1 MRIRVGKNIFFKLTV
16 NRLND
21 EPEDFTDARNVRL
34 TINRKYSS
42 YQVSPP
48 LTIHDNI
55 IEFEFVG
62 GGNATSGQYEIHLYY
77 EKLNE
82 ASVTGIDKFYLDF
95 CNAFILVDL
104 TCKEDA
110 GFESE
115 SPSINLRGVIERN
128 RDGKDGVT
136 PRIDPETKHW
146 MIGIEDTGI
155 VAEGKDGLTPFIGEN
170 GNWWIGD
177 VDTGKPSRG
186 KAFEYSDFTEE
197 QIEELQ
203 EPARAMIEAL
213 DTLDKAVTA
222 NEKLRIENEVT
233 RVSSEND
240 REESENLRR
249 EAENTRASNEETRET
264 AETGR
269 ASAEDNRVKAEQSR
283 VEAEN
288 NRVKA
293 ENTRV
298 EKENERQT
306 AENTRD
312 TNEQSRKEAETNRVT
327 AEEGRVTEFN
337 RLKSESETA
346 TLNATT
352 QANYAKEQGDN
363 VAGTVN
369 EIRTAHSSLLTRV
382 NDYMYD
388 MSGLLGKLAYR
399 DGVGTDE
406 KNIQGDGYFNL
417 NGILVQASGSGFVYQ
432 KSEVDP
438 SKIYHIKQSN
448 GIYSSVSILVLFDEN
463 DEIIQI
469 IPYDYP
475 TVYFD
480 KYFIFKGVKSIGVS
494 FIKSQ
499 IDNPKFVRFESF
511 DIQDL
516 TTVLNT
522 QQGNRALYV
531 AAGAVYNQNT
541 GFYELNGLTD
551 ITEEQMKVIYV
562 QTHVM
567 DKLQSFRGVFA
578 GTKFRTNLGF
588 NRSTMQTNSRQFQ
601 FYDSFRE
608 NRSLE
613 VLRISYKDIDASRSV
628 IVEHLGYAFY
638 FCVKLR
644 KIIGI
649 IRLDKSSGVTSAFD
663 QCLELQDVKLYG
675 LLTNISFAYSPL
687 ISIESLQYLIT
698 NAANASPI
706 TVTVHADVYAKI
718 QDEGQVDWHALI
730 ETAAAKQITFATA

>member
-62 GGNATSGQYEIHLYY
+62 GGNATSGQYEVHLYY

-104 TCKEDA
+104 TCKEDT

-115 SPSINLRGVIERN
+115 SPSINLKGIIERN

-136 PRIDPETKHW
+136 PSIDPETKRW
-146 MIGIEDTGI
+146 MIGIEDTGV

-197 QIEELQ
+197 EIHELQ
-203 EPARAMIEAL
+203 EPARAMIDAL

-222 NEKLRIENEVT
+222 NEEQRINNENT
-233 RVSSEND
+233 RVSSENA
-240 REESENLRR
+240 RKESENLRR
-249 EAENTRASNEETRET
+249 EAENTRASNEEARET

-283 VEAEN
+283 VESES

-293 ENTRV
+293 ETLRV

-312 TNEQSRKEAETNRVT
+312 TNEQSRKEAETNRVR

-363 VAGTVN
+363 VAGTV
-369 EIRTAHSSLLTRV
+369 
-382 NDYMYD
+382 
-388 MSGLLGKLAYR
+388 
-399 DGVGTDE
+399 
-406 KNIQGDGYFNL
+406 
-417 NGILVQASGSGFVYQ
+417 
-432 KSEVDP
+432 
-438 SKIYHIKQSN
+438 
-448 GIYSSVSILVLFDEN
+448 
-463 DEIIQI
+463 DEIKTAQ
-469 IPYDYP
+469 DEL
-475 TVYFD
+475 TT
-480 KYFIFKGVKSIGVS
+480 SI
-494 FIKSQ
+494 
-499 IDNPKFVRFESF
+499 NN
-511 DIQDL
+511 L

-522 QQGNRALYV
+522 QQGNRALYI

-541 GFYELNGLTD
+541 DFYELNGLTD
-551 ITEEQMKVIYV
+551 ITEEEMRTIYL

-567 DKLQSFRGVFA
+567 DKLSSYYNIFA
-578 GTKFRTNLGF
+578 NSTFRTNLGF
-588 NRSTMQTNSRQFQ
+588 NIGITQTNGRNV
-601 FYDSFRE
+601 DFRE
-608 NRSLE
+608 SFFFNQKLE
-613 VLRISYKDIDASRSV
+613 VLRLSFGNNINETRMIRTSDMF
-628 IVEHLGYAFY
+628 YAFHG
-638 FCVKLR
+638 CKKLKR
-644 KIIGI
+644 IISPI
-649 IRLDKSSGVTSAFD
+649 YVYDIKN
-663 QCLELQDVKLYG
+663 KLYFDHTFSQCI
-675 LLTNISFAYSPL
+675 LLETALLYKLYASISFSDSPL
-687 ISIESLQYLIT
+687 LSLESLQYMIT
-698 NAANASPI
+698 NAANTSPI

-718 QDEGQVDWHALI
+718 QDESQADWHALI
-730 ETAAAKQITFATA
+730 EAATAKQITFATA

>member
-104 TCKEDA
+104 TCKEDT

-115 SPSINLRGVIERN
+115 SPSINLKGVIERN

-136 PRIDPETKHW
+136 PRIDPETKRW

-155 VAEGKDGLTPFIGEN
+155 VAEGKDGLTPSIGEN

-197 QIEELQ
+197 EIYELQ
-203 EPARAMIEAL
+203 EPARAMIEGL

-222 NEKLRIENEVT
+222 NEKLRIENET
-233 RVSSEND
+233 ARVSSENS
-240 REESENLRR
+240 RKESENLRR
-249 EAENTRASNEETRET
+249 EAENTRASNEEARET

-298 EKENERQT
+298 EKENNRQK
-306 AENTRD
+306 AESTRD
-312 TNEQSRKEAETNRVT
+312 TNEQSRKEAETNRVK

-346 TLNATT
+346 TQNATE

-369 EIRTAHSSLLTRV
+369 EIKTAQDELT
-382 NDYMYD
+382 
-388 MSGLLGKLAYR
+388 
-399 DGVGTDE
+399 T
-406 KNIQGDGYFNL
+406 
-417 NGILVQASGSGFVYQ
+417 
-432 KSEVDP
+432 
-438 SKIYHIKQSN
+438 
-448 GIYSSVSILVLFDEN
+448 SIN
-463 DEIIQI
+463 
-469 IPYDYP
+469 
-475 TVYFD
+475 
-480 KYFIFKGVKSIGVS
+480 
-494 FIKSQ
+494 
-499 IDNPKFVRFESF
+499 N
-511 DIQDL
+511 L

-531 AAGAVYNQNT
+531 AAGAVYNEKT

-562 QTHVM
+562 QTHHVTR
-567 DKLQSFRGVFA
+567 QTSFA
-578 GTKFRTNLGF
+578 ASLANTNSIRTNYPLKVVGGY
-588 NRSTMQTNSRQFQ
+588 RQINTHAMF
-601 FYDSFRE
+601 SGCV
-608 NRSLE
+608 SLE
-613 VLRISYKDIDASRSV
+613 VAALGIDV
-628 IVEHLGYAFY
+628 N
-638 FCVKLR
+638 
-644 KIIGI
+644 KIIYPSDTSYLFQNCKKLKKVIGI
-649 IRLDKSSGVTSAFD
+649 MRMDYASSSEKYNNMFYQCFALVSVSLRGVKYDISFSNSPNISINSLQFLITSA
-663 QCLELQDVKLYG
+663 
-675 LLTNISFAYSPL
+675 S
-687 ISIESLQYLIT
+687 
-698 NAANASPI
+698 NASPI
-706 TVTVHADVYAKI
+706 TVTVHSDVYAKI
-718 QDEGQVDWHALI
+718 QDESNADWHALI
-730 ETAAAKQITFATA
+730 EAATAKQITFATA

>member
-62 GGNATSGQYEIHLYY
+62 GGNATSGQYEVHLYY

-82 ASVTGIDKFYLDF
+82 ASVTGVDKFYLDF

-104 TCKEDA
+104 TCKEDT

-115 SPSINLRGVIERN
+115 SPSINLKGIIERN

-136 PRIDPETKHW
+136 PRIDTETKHW

-177 VDTGKPSRG
+177 VDTDKPSRG

-197 QIEELQ
+197 EIHELQ
-203 EPARAMIEAL
+203 EPARAMIDAL

-222 NEKLRIENEVT
+222 NEQQRINNENT
-233 RVSSEND
+233 RVSSENT
-240 REESENLRR
+240 RKESESLRR
-249 EAENTRASNEETRET
+249 EAENTRASNEEARKK

-283 VEAEN
+283 VESES

-293 ENTRV
+293 ETLRV

-312 TNEQSRKEAETNRVT
+312 TNEQSRKEAETNRVK

-346 TLNATT
+346 TLNATE

-369 EIRTAHSSLLTRV
+369 EIKTAQDELT
-382 NDYMYD
+382 
-388 MSGLLGKLAYR
+388 
-399 DGVGTDE
+399 T
-406 KNIQGDGYFNL
+406 
-417 NGILVQASGSGFVYQ
+417 
-432 KSEVDP
+432 
-438 SKIYHIKQSN
+438 
-448 GIYSSVSILVLFDEN
+448 SIN
-463 DEIIQI
+463 
-469 IPYDYP
+469 
-475 TVYFD
+475 
-480 KYFIFKGVKSIGVS
+480 
-494 FIKSQ
+494 
-499 IDNPKFVRFESF
+499 N
-511 DIQDL
+511 L

-531 AAGAVYNQNT
+531 AAGAVYNEKT

-551 ITEEQMKVIYV
+551 ITEAQMRTIYS
-562 QTHVM
+562 QTHGAQRM
-567 DKLQSFRGVFA
+567 YNRNNVFEGA
-578 GTKFRTNLGF
+578 NTIRTNLQFLNNFSIGLDGKFRCAFF
-588 NRSTMQTNSRQFQ
+588 NCSV
-601 FYDSFRE
+601 
-608 NRSLE
+608 LE
-613 VLRISYKDIDASRSV
+613 VAHVTSSTI
-628 IVEHLGYAFY
+628 YADNVAYMFEG
-638 FCVKLR
+638 CPKLK
-644 KIIGI
+644 KIIGFLD
-649 IRLDKSSGVTSAFD
+649 IRNVTSSFNITRMFYK
-663 QCLELQDVKLYG
+663 CG
-675 LLTNISFAYSPL
+675 LLENVRISNLKVNISFAYSPL
-687 ISIESLQYLIT
+687 ISLKSLQYLIT
-698 NAANASPI
+698 NASNTSPI

-718 QDEGQVDWHALI
+718 QDESQVDWHALI
-730 ETAAAKQITFATA
+730 ETATAKQITFATA

>member
-62 GGNATSGQYEIHLYY
+62 GGNATSGQYEVHLYY

-104 TCKEDA
+104 TCKEDT

-115 SPSINLRGVIERN
+115 SPSINLKGIIERN

-155 VAEGKDGLTPFIGEN
+155 VAEGKDGLTPSIGEN

-197 QIEELQ
+197 EIHELQ
-203 EPARAMIEAL
+203 EPARAMIDAL

-222 NEKLRIENEVT
+222 NEQQRINNENT
-233 RVSSEND
+233 RVSSENA
-240 REESENLRR
+240 RKESEILRKS
-249 EAENTRASNEETRET
+249 AEDTRASNEEARET

-283 VEAEN
+283 VESES

-293 ENTRV
+293 ETLRV

-369 EIRTAHSSLLTRV
+369 EIKTAQSSLLTRV

-388 MSGLLGKLAYR
+388 MSGLLGKLAYKGMFHSLL
-399 DGVGTDE
+399 DQFT
-406 KNIQGDGYFNL
+406 L
-417 NGILVQASGSGFVYQ
+417 NGYYNENGEFIAVIGGNTISTPKMNIISDV
-432 KSEVDP
+432 
-438 SKIYHIKQSN
+438 IYHLISLATAN
-448 GIYSSVSILVLFDEN
+448 NVYVLNLYDEN
-463 DEIIQI
+463 DKLIYNSINDRRQVEKDYIFVDASKISLSIRTSEAQI
-469 IPYDYP
+469 SPVGYYDLQDP
-475 TVYFD
+475 
-480 KYFIFKGVKSIGVS
+480 SI
-494 FIKSQ
+494 
-499 IDNPKFVRFESF
+499 E
-511 DIQDL
+511 
-516 TTVLNT
+516 
-522 QQGNRALYV
+522 GNRALYV

-551 ITEEQMKVIYV
+551 ITEEQMREIYV
-562 QTHVM
+562 QTNP
-567 DKLQSFRGVFA
+567 
-578 GTKFRTNLGF
+578 TKRVTDLCSVLNASSIRTNFPFL
-588 NRSTMQTNSRQFQ
+588 NRGGYKNIDCYAAFANCTNLEVVAFGARDGDNFFPSRIIYAFINCIKL
-601 FYDSFRE
+601 RE
-608 NRSLE
+608 IKSVLNVTSLE
-613 VLRISYKDIDASRSV
+613 SHNNKFLNTFSGCRALEKILILNLKD
-628 IVEHLGYAFY
+628 
-638 FCVKLR
+638 
-644 KIIGI
+644 
-649 IRLDKSSGVTSAFD
+649 
-663 QCLELQDVKLYG
+663 
-675 LLTNISFAYSPL
+675 NISFSNSPL
-687 ISIESLQYLIT
+687 LSLESLQYLIT
-698 NAANASPI
+698 NAANTSPI
-706 TVTVHADVYAKI
+706 TVTVHADVYDKI

>member
-21 EPEDFTDARNVRL
+21 EPEDFTDARNVKL

-62 GGNATSGQYEIHLYY
+62 GGNATSGQYEVHLYY

-104 TCKEDA
+104 TCKEDT

-115 SPSINLRGVIERN
+115 SPSINLKGIIERN

-136 PRIDPETKHW
+136 PSIDPETKRW
-146 MIGIEDTGI
+146 MIGIEDTGV

-197 QIEELQ
+197 QIKELQ
-203 EPARAMIEAL
+203 EPARAMIDAL

-222 NEKLRIENEVT
+222 NEQQRINNENT
-233 RVSSEND
+233 RVSSENA
-240 REESENLRR
+240 RKESENLRR
-249 EAENTRASNEETRET
+249 EAENTRASNEEARET

-283 VEAEN
+283 VETEN
-288 NRVKA
+288 NRV
-293 ENTRV
+293 
-298 EKENERQT
+298 T

-312 TNEQSRKEAETNRVT
+312 TNEQSRKEAETNRVK

-346 TLNATT
+346 TLNATA
-352 QANYAKEQGDN
+352 QADYAKQQGDN

-369 EIRTAHSSLLTRV
+369 EIKMAQSALLTRV

-388 MSGLLGKLAYR
+388 MSGLLGKLAVK
-399 DGVGTDE
+399 GAVGADE
-406 KNIQGDGYFNL
+406 KQVTDGSYYDVNGNL
-417 NGILVQASGSGFVYQ
+417 VPSISGGYAYQ
-432 KSEVDP
+432 KLTVDP
-438 SKIYHIKQSN
+438 SKVYELNILFTGGN
-448 GIYSSVSILVLFDEN
+448 VSTLVLFDEN
-463 DEIIQI
+463 DNVIHNSPRVAVSGNFVFTGITSI
-469 IPYDYP
+469 GI
-475 TVYFD
+475 TFD
-480 KYFIFKGVKSIGVS
+480 KNNESKYVI
-494 FIKSQ
+494 
-499 IDNPKFVRFESF
+499 RSF

-522 QQGNRALYV
+522 QQGNRALYE
-531 AAGAVYNQNT
+531 AAGAKYNKAT

-551 ITEEQMKVIYV
+551 ITEEQMKFVYV
-562 QTHVM
+562 TSNPTKRVT
-567 DKLQSFRGVFA
+567 DLCSVFA
-578 GTKFRTNLGF
+578 SSSIRTNLPF
-588 NRSTMQTNSRQFQ
+588 LNRGGYKPIDCYAAFVNCSN
-601 FYDSFRE
+601 
-608 NRSLE
+608 LE
-613 VLRISYKDIDASRSV
+613 VVALGVEDGVIFYPTRIPYMFHNCI
-628 IVEHLGYAFY
+628 
-638 FCVKLR
+638 KLR
-644 KIIGI
+644 TVIGV
-649 IRLDKSSGVTSAFD
+649 LDCGNTNQANDKAFAN
-663 QCLELQDVKLYG
+663 CRALENIKLNKLKYS
-675 LLTNISFAYSPL
+675 ISFSDSPL
-687 ISIESLQYLIT
+687 LSLESLQYLIT
-698 NAANASPI
+698 NAANTSPI

-718 QDEGQVDWHALI
+718 QDESQADWHALI
-730 ETAAAKQITFATA
+730 EAATAKQITFATA

>member
-104 TCKEDA
+104 TCKEDT

-177 VDTGKPSRG
+177 VDTDKPSRG

-197 QIEELQ
+197 EIHELQ
-203 EPARAMIEAL
+203 EPARAMIDAL

-222 NEKLRIENEVT
+222 NEQQRINNENT
-233 RVSSEND
+233 RVSSENT
-240 REESENLRR
+240 RKESESLRR
-249 EAENTRASNEETRET
+249 EAENTRASNEEARKK

-306 AENTRD
+306 AESTRD
-312 TNEQSRKEAETNRVT
+312 TNEQSRKEAETNRVK

-346 TLNATT
+346 TQNATN
-352 QANYAKEQGDN
+352 QADYAKQQGDN

-369 EIRTAHSSLLTRV
+369 EIKTAQSGLLSRV

-388 MSGLLGKLAYR
+388 MSGLLGKLAVR
-399 DGVGTDE
+399 DGAGTDL
-406 KNIQGDGYFNL
+406 KNLQQGHVFNI
-417 NGILVQASGSGFVYQ
+417 NGELVGNQGFYQ
-432 KSEVDP
+432 YINIEDT
-438 SKIYHIKQSN
+438 KIYYLKLLDSGLAN
-448 GIYSSVSILVLFDEN
+448 YELCLFDHN
-463 DEIIQI
+463 DKLIKSIG
-469 IPYDYP
+469 DP
-475 TVYFD
+475 TNG
-480 KYFIFKGVKSIGVS
+480 YFIFVGVAKIGVCS
-494 FIKSQ
+494 GIESLANAMIIK
-499 IDNPKFVRFESF
+499 SF

-531 AAGAVYNQNT
+531 AAGAVYNEKT

-562 QTHVM
+562 QTHHVTRQT
-567 DKLQSFRGVFA
+567 DLSGVFA
-578 GTKFRTNLGF
+578 NANNIRTNYPFKIDGGYKQVLCHATFAGC
-588 NRSTMQTNSRQFQ
+588 TNIEVVAFTKHTNNVFYSSRVNYLFQ
-601 FYDSFRE
+601 NCRK
-608 NRSLE
+608 LKE
-613 VLRISYKDIDASRSV
+613 V
-628 IVEHLGYAFY
+628 
-638 FCVKLR
+638 
-644 KIIGI
+644 IGI
-649 IRLDKSSGVTSAFD
+649 IRMDYASSSEKYVKMFYQCSALVFVSLRGVKYD
-663 QCLELQDVKLYG
+663 
-675 LLTNISFAYSPL
+675 ISFSDSPL
-687 ISIESLQYLIT
+687 ISLESLQFMIT
-698 NAANASPI
+698 NAANTSPI

-718 QDEGQVDWHALI
+718 QDETNAEWHALI

>member
-104 TCKEDA
+104 TCKEDT

-115 SPSINLRGVIERN
+115 SPSINLKGVIERN

-136 PRIDPETKHW
+136 PRIDPETKRW

-155 VAEGKDGLTPFIGEN
+155 VAEGKDGLTPSIGEN

-197 QIEELQ
+197 EIYELQ
-203 EPARAMIEAL
+203 EPARAMIEGL

-222 NEKLRIENEVT
+222 NEKLRIENET
-233 RVSSEND
+233 ARVSSENS
-240 REESENLRR
+240 RKESENLRR
-249 EAENTRASNEETRET
+249 EAENTRASNEEARET

-298 EKENERQT
+298 EKENNRQK
-306 AENTRD
+306 AESTRD
-312 TNEQSRKEAETNRVT
+312 TNEQSRKEAETNRVK

-346 TLNATT
+346 TQNATE

-369 EIRTAHSSLLTRV
+369 EIKTAQDELT
-382 NDYMYD
+382 
-388 MSGLLGKLAYR
+388 
-399 DGVGTDE
+399 T
-406 KNIQGDGYFNL
+406 
-417 NGILVQASGSGFVYQ
+417 
-432 KSEVDP
+432 
-438 SKIYHIKQSN
+438 
-448 GIYSSVSILVLFDEN
+448 SIN
-463 DEIIQI
+463 
-469 IPYDYP
+469 
-475 TVYFD
+475 
-480 KYFIFKGVKSIGVS
+480 
-494 FIKSQ
+494 
-499 IDNPKFVRFESF
+499 N
-511 DIQDL
+511 L

-531 AAGAVYNQNT
+531 AAGAVYNEKT

-562 QTHVM
+562 QTHHVTR
-567 DKLQSFRGVFA
+567 QTSFA
-578 GTKFRTNLGF
+578 ASLANTNSIRTNYPLKVVGGY
-588 NRSTMQTNSRQFQ
+588 RQINTHAMF
-601 FYDSFRE
+601 SGCV
-608 NRSLE
+608 SLE
-613 VLRISYKDIDASRSV
+613 VAALGIDV
-628 IVEHLGYAFY
+628 N
-638 FCVKLR
+638 
-644 KIIGI
+644 KIIYPSDTSYLFQNCKKLKKVIGI
-649 IRLDKSSGVTSAFD
+649 MRMDYASSSEKYNNMFYQCFALVSVSLRGVKYDISFSNSPNISINSLQFLITSA
-663 QCLELQDVKLYG
+663 
-675 LLTNISFAYSPL
+675 S
-687 ISIESLQYLIT
+687 
-698 NAANASPI
+698 NASPI
-706 TVTVHADVYAKI
+706 TVTVHSDVYAKI
-718 QDEGQVDWHALI
+718 QDETNAEWHALI

>member
-1 MRIRVGKNIFFKLTV
+1 MRIRVGKNIFFKITV

-62 GGNATSGQYEIHLYY
+62 GGNATSGQYEVHLYY

-104 TCKEDA
+104 TCKEDT

-115 SPSINLRGVIERN
+115 SPSINLKGIIERN

-155 VAEGKDGLTPFIGEN
+155 VAEGKDGLTPSIGEN

-197 QIEELQ
+197 EIHELQ
-203 EPARAMIEAL
+203 EPARAMIDAL

-222 NEKLRIENEVT
+222 NEQQRINNENT
-233 RVSSEND
+233 RVSSENA
-240 REESENLRR
+240 RKESEILRKS
-249 EAENTRASNEETRET
+249 AENSRASNEEARET

-283 VEAEN
+283 VEAES
-288 NRVKA
+288 NRVTA

-327 AEEGRVTEFN
+327 AEQGRVSEFN

-346 TLNATT
+346 TLNATE

-369 EIRTAHSSLLTRV
+369 EIKTAQDELT
-382 NDYMYD
+382 
-388 MSGLLGKLAYR
+388 
-399 DGVGTDE
+399 T
-406 KNIQGDGYFNL
+406 
-417 NGILVQASGSGFVYQ
+417 
-432 KSEVDP
+432 
-438 SKIYHIKQSN
+438 
-448 GIYSSVSILVLFDEN
+448 SIN
-463 DEIIQI
+463 
-469 IPYDYP
+469 
-475 TVYFD
+475 
-480 KYFIFKGVKSIGVS
+480 
-494 FIKSQ
+494 
-499 IDNPKFVRFESF
+499 N
-511 DIQDL
+511 L

-562 QTHVM
+562 QTNHM
-567 DKLQSFRGVFA
+567 DYIENMNDAFSALN
-578 GTKFRTNLGF
+578 FRTNLGF
-588 NRSTMQTNSRQFQ
+588 KQIRRVNNNRTFNLKNA
-601 FYDSFRE
+601 FRE
-608 NRSLE
+608 NTNLE
-613 VLRISYKDIDASRSV
+613 VLKLGDSTNDNSVMKCSDIQNFVYYCRN
-628 IVEHLGYAFY
+628 L
-638 FCVKLR
+638 K
-644 KIIGI
+644 KIIGYI
-649 IRLDKSSGVTSAFD
+649 ECPVDVNFLYTPLLEEIRFK
-663 QCLELQDVKLYG
+663 
-675 LLTNISFAYSPL
+675 NIVRNFGIKDSPL
-687 ISIESLQYLIT
+687 ISLESLQYLIT
-698 NAANASPI
+698 NAANTSPI
-706 TVTVHADVYAKI
+706 TVTVHADVYDKI

>member
-62 GGNATSGQYEIHLYY
+62 GGNATSGQYEVHLYY

-95 CNAFILVDL
+95 CNVFILVDL
-104 TCKEDA
+104 TCKEDT

-146 MIGIEDTGI
+146 MIGIEDTGV
-155 VAEGKDGLTPFIGEN
+155 VAEGKDGLTPSIGEN

-197 QIEELQ
+197 EIHELQ

-222 NEKLRIENEVT
+222 NEQQRINNENT
-233 RVSSEND
+233 RVSSENT
-240 REESENLRR
+240 RKESESLRKS
-249 EAENTRASNEETRET
+249 AEDTRVSNEEARKK
-264 AETGR
+264 AETSR
-269 ASAEDNRVKAEQSR
+269 VSAEDNRVKAEQSR
-283 VEAEN
+283 VETEN

-306 AENTRD
+306 AENTRN
-312 TNEQSRKEAETNRVT
+312 TNEQSRKEAETNRVK
-327 AEEGRVTEFN
+327 AEQGRVTEFN
-337 RLKSESETA
+337 RLKTESETA
-346 TLNATT
+346 TQNATE
-352 QANYAKEQGDN
+352 QADYAKQQGDN
-363 VAGTVN
+363 VAGTVE
-369 EIRTAHSSLLTRV
+369 EIKTAHSSLLTRV

-388 MSGLLGKLAYR
+388 MSGLLGKLAVK
-399 DGVGTDE
+399 GAVGADE
-406 KNIQGDGYFNL
+406 KQVADGSYYDVNGNL
-417 NGILVQASGSGFVYQ
+417 VPSISEGYSYQ
-432 KSEVDP
+432 KLTVDP
-438 SKIYHIKQSN
+438 SKVYELNILFTGGN
-448 GIYSSVSILVLFDEN
+448 VSTLVLFDEN
-463 DEIIQI
+463 DNVIHNL
-469 IPYDYP
+469 PRVAVSGNFVF
-475 TVYFD
+475 T
-480 KYFIFKGVKSIGVS
+480 GVTSIGVTFDKNNES
-494 FIKSQ
+494 KYVIKSF
-499 IDNPKFVRFESF
+499 NL
-511 DIQDL
+511 QDL
-516 TTVLNT
+516 TTVLDT

-551 ITEEQMKVIYV
+551 ITEEQMREIYITFGSNPRFMVQADRYVLSKVRTNIPLTSKTSASFGGVSIGANFSYAFNSCTLLEVIGVGVSSSQLIYV
-562 QTHVM
+562 SNISGMFYNCQ
-567 DKLQSFRGVFA
+567 KLKSIIGRLSIVGANV
-578 GTKFRTNLGF
+578 
-588 NRSTMQTNSRQFQ
+588 STAA
-601 FYDSFRE
+601 FY
-608 NRSLE
+608 NCRSLE
-613 VLRISYKDIDASRSV
+613 TVNILNLKVS
-628 IVEHLGYAFY
+628 
-638 FCVKLR
+638 
-644 KIIGI
+644 
-649 IRLDKSSGVTSAFD
+649 
-663 QCLELQDVKLYG
+663 
-675 LLTNISFAYSPL
+675 ISFAYSPL
-687 ISIESLQYLIT
+687 ISLESLQCLIT
-698 NAANASPI
+698 NAANTGPI
-706 TVTVHADVYAKI
+706 TITVHADVYAKI
-718 QDEGQVDWHALI
+718 QDESNTDWHALI
-730 ETAAAKQITFATA
+730 EAATAKQITFVTA

>member
-55 IEFEFVG
+55 IEFEFIG
-62 GGNATSGQYEIHLYY
+62 GGNATSGQYEVHLYY

-104 TCKEDA
+104 TCKEDT

-115 SPSINLRGVIERN
+115 SPSINLKGIIERN

-155 VAEGKDGLTPFIGEN
+155 VAEGKDGLTPAIGEN

-197 QIEELQ
+197 EIHELQ

-222 NEKLRIENEVT
+222 NEQQRIYNEVT
-233 RVSSEND
+233 RGSNED
-240 REESENLRR
+240 ARKESENLRR
-249 EAENTRASNEETRET
+249 EAENTRASNEEARKN

-283 VEAEN
+283 VESES

-293 ENTRV
+293 ETLRV

-346 TLNATT
+346 TLNATN
-352 QANYAKEQGDN
+352 QADYAKQQGDN

-369 EIRTAHSSLLTRV
+369 EIKTAQSSLLTRV

-388 MSGLLGKLAYR
+388 MSGLLGKLAVR
-399 DGVGTDE
+399 DGVGEDI
-406 KNIQGDGYFNL
+406 KNLIDGKYFNIDGVL
-417 NGILVQASGSGFVYQ
+417 TDSTAFKYQ
-432 KSEVDP
+432 FIDVDP
-438 SKIYHIKQSN
+438 NSVYLFKTLTIISYVGALCLFDKDGNVIK
-448 GIYSSVSILVLFDEN
+448 VSINDGRRDE
-463 DEIIQI
+463 
-469 IPYDYP
+469 
-475 TVYFD
+475 D
-480 KYFIFKGVKSIGVS
+480 KYFFFVGVAKIGISILASQANDCKIFK
-494 FIKSQ
+494 
-499 IDNPKFVRFESF
+499 F

-551 ITEEQMKVIYV
+551 ITEEQMREIYI
-562 QTHVM
+562 QTNPTKRVT
-567 DKLQSFRGVFA
+567 DLCSVLNASSIRTNFPFLNRGGYKNIDCYAVFA
-578 GTKFRTNLGF
+578 NCTNLEVVAFGARDSDNF
-588 NRSTMQTNSRQFQ
+588 FPSRIIYAFINCIKL
-601 FYDSFRE
+601 RE
-608 NRSLE
+608 IKSVLNVTSLE
-613 VLRISYKDIDASRSV
+613 SHNNKFLNTFSACRALEKILILNLKD
-628 IVEHLGYAFY
+628 
-638 FCVKLR
+638 
-644 KIIGI
+644 
-649 IRLDKSSGVTSAFD
+649 
-663 QCLELQDVKLYG
+663 
-675 LLTNISFAYSPL
+675 NISFSNSPL
-687 ISIESLQYLIT
+687 LSLESLQYLIT
-698 NAANASPI
+698 NAANTSPI
-706 TVTVHADVYAKI
+706 TVTVHADVYDKI

>member
-1 MRIRVGKNIFFKLTV
+1 MRIRVGKNIFFKITV

-21 EPEDFTDARNVRL
+21 EPEDFTDARNVKL

-55 IEFEFVG
+55 IEFEFIG
-62 GGNATSGQYEIHLYY
+62 GGNATSGQYEVHLYY

-104 TCKEDA
+104 TCKEDT

-115 SPSINLRGVIERN
+115 SPSINLKGIIERN

-136 PRIDPETKHW
+136 PRIDPETKRW
-146 MIGIEDTGI
+146 MIGIEDTGV

-186 KAFEYSDFTEE
+186 KAFEYSDFTPEE
-197 QIEELQ
+197 IKELQ
-203 EPARAMIEAL
+203 KPASDMINAL

-222 NEKLRIENEVT
+222 NEQQRINNENT
-233 RVSSEND
+233 RVSSENT
-240 REESENLRR
+240 RKESESLRR
-249 EAENTRASNEETRET
+249 EAENTRASNEEARKN

-269 ASAEDNRVKAEQSR
+269 ASAEDNRMKAEQSR

-288 NRVKA
+288 NRVTA

-312 TNEQSRKEAETNRVT
+312 TNEQSRKEAEKNRVK

-346 TLNATT
+346 TLNATN
-352 QANYAKEQGDN
+352 QADYAKQQGDN

-369 EIRTAHSSLLTRV
+369 EIKTAQDELT
-382 NDYMYD
+382 
-388 MSGLLGKLAYR
+388 
-399 DGVGTDE
+399 T
-406 KNIQGDGYFNL
+406 
-417 NGILVQASGSGFVYQ
+417 
-432 KSEVDP
+432 
-438 SKIYHIKQSN
+438 
-448 GIYSSVSILVLFDEN
+448 SIN
-463 DEIIQI
+463 
-469 IPYDYP
+469 
-475 TVYFD
+475 
-480 KYFIFKGVKSIGVS
+480 
-494 FIKSQ
+494 
-499 IDNPKFVRFESF
+499 
-511 DIQDL
+511 DL

-531 AAGAVYNQNT
+531 AAGAVYNEKT

-562 QTHVM
+562 QTNHM
-567 DKLQSFRGVFA
+567 DYIENMNDVFS
-578 GTKFRTNLGF
+578 GLNFRTNLGF
-588 NRSTMQTNSRQFQ
+588 KQIRRANNRTFNLKNA
-601 FYDSFRE
+601 FRE
-608 NRSLE
+608 NKKLE
-613 VLRISYKDIDASRSV
+613 VLKLGNSTNDNLVMKCSDIQDFVAYCSNLK
-628 IVEHLGYAFY
+628 E
-638 FCVKLR
+638 
-644 KIIGI
+644 IIGYI
-649 IRLDKSSGVTSAFD
+649 ECPVVVNFLHTSLLEEIRFK
-663 QCLELQDVKLYG
+663 
-675 LLTNISFAYSPL
+675 NIVRNFGIKDSPL
-687 ISIESLQYLIT
+687 ISLESLQYLIT
-698 NAANASPI
+698 NAANTSPI

-718 QDEGQVDWHALI
+718 QDESQVDWHALI
-730 ETAAAKQITFATA
+730 EAATAKQITFATA

>member
-1 MRIRVGKNIFFKLTV
+1 MRIRVGKNIFFKITV

-21 EPEDFTDARNVRL
+21 EPEDFTDARNVKL

-62 GGNATSGQYEIHLYY
+62 GGNATSGQYEVHLYY

-104 TCKEDA
+104 TCKEDT

-115 SPSINLRGVIERN
+115 SPSINLKGIIERN

-136 PRIDPETKHW
+136 PRIDPETKRW

-186 KAFEYSDFTEE
+186 KAFEYSDFTPEE
-197 QIEELQ
+197 IKELQ
-203 EPARAMIEAL
+203 KPASDMINAL

-222 NEKLRIENEVT
+222 NEQQRINNENA
-233 RVSSEND
+233 RVSSENT
-240 REESENLRR
+240 RKESESLRR
-249 EAENTRASNEETRET
+249 EAENTRASNEEARET

-283 VEAEN
+283 VETEN
-288 NRVKA
+288 NRVTA

-312 TNEQSRKEAETNRVT
+312 TNEQSRKEAETNRVK

-346 TLNATT
+346 TLNATA
-352 QANYAKEQGDN
+352 QADYAKQQGDN

-369 EIRTAHSSLLTRV
+369 EIKTAQDELT
-382 NDYMYD
+382 
-388 MSGLLGKLAYR
+388 
-399 DGVGTDE
+399 T
-406 KNIQGDGYFNL
+406 
-417 NGILVQASGSGFVYQ
+417 
-432 KSEVDP
+432 
-438 SKIYHIKQSN
+438 
-448 GIYSSVSILVLFDEN
+448 SIN
-463 DEIIQI
+463 
-469 IPYDYP
+469 
-475 TVYFD
+475 
-480 KYFIFKGVKSIGVS
+480 
-494 FIKSQ
+494 
-499 IDNPKFVRFESF
+499 N
-511 DIQDL
+511 L

-562 QTHVM
+562 QTNHM
-567 DKLQSFRGVFA
+567 DHIENMNDVFS
-578 GTKFRTNLGF
+578 GLNFRTNLGF
-588 NRSTMQTNSRQFQ
+588 KQVRRTNNRTFSLKSA
-601 FYDSFRE
+601 FRE
-608 NRSLE
+608 NANLE
-613 VLRISYKDIDASRSV
+613 VLKLGDSTNDNWVMKCSDIQDFVTYCSNLK
-628 IVEHLGYAFY
+628 E
-638 FCVKLR
+638 
-644 KIIGI
+644 IIGYI
-649 IRLDKSSGVTSAFD
+649 ECSVVVKFLGTSLLEEIRFKNIVRNFD
-663 QCLELQDVKLYG
+663 IKD
-675 LLTNISFAYSPL
+675 SPL
-687 ISIESLQYLIT
+687 ISLESLQYLIT
-698 NAANASPI
+698 NAANTSPI

-718 QDEGQVDWHALI
+718 QDESQVDWHALI
-730 ETAAAKQITFATA
+730 EAATAKQITFATA

>member
-1 MRIRVGKNIFFKLTV
+1 MRIRVGKNIFFKITV

-21 EPEDFTDARNVRL
+21 EPENFTDARNVKL

-62 GGNATSGQYEIHLYY
+62 GGNATSGQYEVHLYY

-82 ASVTGIDKFYLDF
+82 ASVTGVDKFYLDF

-104 TCKEDA
+104 TCKEDT

-115 SPSINLRGVIERN
+115 SPSINLKGIIERN

-136 PRIDPETKHW
+136 PRIDPETKRW

-155 VAEGKDGLTPFIGEN
+155 VAEGKDGLTPSIGEN

-197 QIEELQ
+197 QIKELQ
-203 EPARAMIEAL
+203 EPARAMIDAL

-222 NEKLRIENEVT
+222 NEQQRINNENT
-233 RVSSEND
+233 RVSSENA
-240 REESENLRR
+240 RKESEILRKS
-249 EAENTRASNEETRET
+249 AEDTRASNEEARET

-283 VEAEN
+283 VESES

-293 ENTRV
+293 ETLRV

-369 EIRTAHSSLLTRV
+369 EIKTAQSSLLTRV

-388 MSGLLGKLAYR
+388 MSGLLGKLAVR
-399 DGVGTDE
+399 DGTGTDE
-406 KNIQGDGYFNL
+406 KNTQGDGYFNS
-417 NGILVQASGSGFVYQ
+417 NGILVQISGTGFIYQ
-432 KSEVDP
+432 KLEIDS
-438 SKIYHIKQSN
+438 SKIYRIRQMAGNYPIISA
-448 GIYSSVSILVLFDEN
+448 LVLFDEH
-463 DEIIQI
+463 DEIISI
-469 IPYDYP
+469 VPYNYP
-475 TVYFD
+475 SASSD
-480 KYFIFKGVKSIGVS
+480 KYLVFAGVHSIGIS
-494 FIKSQ
+494 FVGV
-499 IDNPKFVRFESF
+499 DNNSRLESF
-511 DIQDL
+511 DIKDL

-551 ITEEQMKVIYV
+551 ITEEEMKTIYL

-567 DKLQSFRGVFA
+567 DKLQNFRGVFA

-613 VLRISYKDIDASRSV
+613 VLRISYKDIDVLRSV

-687 ISIESLQYLIT
+687 ISLESLQYLIT
-698 NAANASPI
+698 NAANTSPI

>member
-62 GGNATSGQYEIHLYY
+62 GGNATSGQYEVHLYY

-104 TCKEDA
+104 TCKEDT

-115 SPSINLRGVIERN
+115 SPSINLKGIIERN

-155 VAEGKDGLTPFIGEN
+155 VAEGKDGLTPSIGEN

-197 QIEELQ
+197 EIHDLQ
-203 EPARAMIEAL
+203 EPARAMIDAL

-222 NEKLRIENEVT
+222 NEQQRIKNEVT
-233 RVSSEND
+233 RVSSENT
-240 REESENLRR
+240 RKESESLRKS
-249 EAENTRASNEETRET
+249 AEDTRASNEEARET

-312 TNEQSRKEAETNRVT
+312 TNEQSRKESETNRVK

-337 RLKSESETA
+337 RLKAESETA
-346 TLNATT
+346 TSNATE
-352 QANYAKEQGDN
+352 QANYAKQQGDN
-363 VAGTVN
+363 VAGTVE
-369 EIRTAHSSLLTRV
+369 EIKTAQDELT
-382 NDYMYD
+382 
-388 MSGLLGKLAYR
+388 
-399 DGVGTDE
+399 T
-406 KNIQGDGYFNL
+406 
-417 NGILVQASGSGFVYQ
+417 
-432 KSEVDP
+432 
-438 SKIYHIKQSN
+438 
-448 GIYSSVSILVLFDEN
+448 SIN
-463 DEIIQI
+463 
-469 IPYDYP
+469 
-475 TVYFD
+475 
-480 KYFIFKGVKSIGVS
+480 
-494 FIKSQ
+494 
-499 IDNPKFVRFESF
+499 
-511 DIQDL
+511 DL
-516 TTVLNT
+516 TTILNT

-551 ITEEQMKVIYV
+551 ITEEEMKVIYV
-562 QTHVM
+562 QTNHM
-567 DKLQSFRGVFA
+567 DYIENMNDVFSDLN
-578 GTKFRTNLGF
+578 FRTNLGF
-588 NRSTMQTNSRQFQ
+588 KHIRRVNNRTFNLKNA
-601 FYDSFRE
+601 FRE
-608 NRSLE
+608 NLNLE
-613 VLRISYKDIDASRSV
+613 VLK
-628 IVEHLGYAFY
+628 LGNSTNDTWVMKCSDMQDFVTY
-638 FCVKLR
+638 CSNLKE
-644 KIIGI
+644 IIGYI
-649 IRLDKSSGVTSAFD
+649 ECPVVVNFLRTPLLKEIRFK
-663 QCLELQDVKLYG
+663 
-675 LLTNISFAYSPL
+675 NIVRNFGIKDSPL
-687 ISIESLQYLIT
+687 ISLESLQYLIT
-698 NAANASPI
+698 NAANTSPI

-718 QDEGQVDWHALI
+718 QDESQVDWHALI
-730 ETAAAKQITFATA
+730 ETATAKQITFATA

>member
-62 GGNATSGQYEIHLYY
+62 GGNATSGQYEVHLYY

-104 TCKEDA
+104 TCKEDT

-115 SPSINLRGVIERN
+115 SPSINLKGIIERN

-155 VAEGKDGLTPFIGEN
+155 VAEGKDGLTPSIGEN

-197 QIEELQ
+197 EIHELQ
-203 EPARAMIEAL
+203 EPARAMIDAL

-222 NEKLRIENEVT
+222 NEQQRIKNEVT
-233 RVSSEND
+233 RVSSENT
-240 REESENLRR
+240 RKESESLRKS
-249 EAENTRASNEETRET
+249 AEDTRASNEEARET

-337 RLKSESETA
+337 RLKAESETA
-346 TLNATT
+346 TSNATE
-352 QANYAKEQGDN
+352 QANYAKQQGDN
-363 VAGTVN
+363 VAGTVE
-369 EIRTAHSSLLTRV
+369 EIKTAQDELT
-382 NDYMYD
+382 
-388 MSGLLGKLAYR
+388 
-399 DGVGTDE
+399 T
-406 KNIQGDGYFNL
+406 
-417 NGILVQASGSGFVYQ
+417 
-432 KSEVDP
+432 
-438 SKIYHIKQSN
+438 
-448 GIYSSVSILVLFDEN
+448 SIN
-463 DEIIQI
+463 
-469 IPYDYP
+469 
-475 TVYFD
+475 
-480 KYFIFKGVKSIGVS
+480 
-494 FIKSQ
+494 
-499 IDNPKFVRFESF
+499 
-511 DIQDL
+511 DL
-516 TTVLNT
+516 TTILNT

-551 ITEEQMKVIYV
+551 ITEEEMKTIYL

-567 DKLQSFRGVFA
+567 DKLSSYYNIFA
-578 GTKFRTNLGF
+578 SSTFRTNLGF
-588 NRSTMQTNSRQFQ
+588 NMGVTQTNGRIV
-601 FYDSFRE
+601 SFRE
-608 NRSLE
+608 SFFYNRELE
-613 VLRISYKDIDASRSV
+613 VLRLSFGNNINETRMIRTDDMF
-628 IVEHLGYAFY
+628 YAFHD
-638 FCVKLR
+638 CKKLKR
-644 KIIGI
+644 IISPI
-649 IRLDKSSGVTSAFD
+649 YVYDIKN
-663 QCLELQDVKLYG
+663 KLYFDHTFSQCI
-675 LLTNISFAYSPL
+675 LLETALLYKLYASISFSDSPL
-687 ISIESLQYLIT
+687 LSLESLQYLIT
-698 NAANASPI
+698 NAANTSPI

-730 ETAAAKQITFATA
+730 ETAAAKQITFAIA

>member
-1 MRIRVGKNIFFKLTV
+1 MRIRVGKNIFFKITV

-62 GGNATSGQYEIHLYY
+62 SGNATSGQYEVHLYY

-104 TCKEDA
+104 TCKEDT

-115 SPSINLRGVIERN
+115 SPSINLKGIIERN

-155 VAEGKDGLTPFIGEN
+155 VAEGKDGLTPSIGEN

-186 KAFEYSDFTEE
+186 KAFEYSDFTPEE
-197 QIEELQ
+197 IKELQ
-203 EPARAMIEAL
+203 KPASDMINAL

-222 NEKLRIENEVT
+222 NEQQRINNENT
-233 RVSSEND
+233 RVSSENT
-240 REESENLRR
+240 RKESESLRR
-249 EAENTRASNEETRET
+249 EAENTRASNEEARET

-283 VEAEN
+283 VETEN
-288 NRVKA
+288 NRVTA

-312 TNEQSRKEAETNRVT
+312 TNEQSRKEAETNRVK

-346 TLNATT
+346 TLNATA
-352 QANYAKEQGDN
+352 QADYAKQQGDN

-369 EIRTAHSSLLTRV
+369 EIKTAQDELT
-382 NDYMYD
+382 
-388 MSGLLGKLAYR
+388 
-399 DGVGTDE
+399 T
-406 KNIQGDGYFNL
+406 
-417 NGILVQASGSGFVYQ
+417 
-432 KSEVDP
+432 
-438 SKIYHIKQSN
+438 
-448 GIYSSVSILVLFDEN
+448 SIN
-463 DEIIQI
+463 
-469 IPYDYP
+469 
-475 TVYFD
+475 
-480 KYFIFKGVKSIGVS
+480 
-494 FIKSQ
+494 
-499 IDNPKFVRFESF
+499 N
-511 DIQDL
+511 L

-551 ITEEQMKVIYV
+551 ITEEEMKTIYL

-588 NRSTMQTNSRQFQ
+588 NRSLMQTNSRQFQ

-613 VLRISYKDIDASRSV
+613 VLRISYGDIDVLRSM
-628 IVEHLGYAFY
+628 IVENLGFAFY
-638 FCVKLR
+638 SCVKLR

-663 QCLELQDVKLYG
+663 HCLELQDVKLYG

-698 NAANASPI
+698 NAANTSPI

-718 QDEGQVDWHALI
+718 QDESQADWHALI

>member
-21 EPEDFTDARNVRL
+21 DPEDFTDARNVKL

-48 LTIHDNI
+48 LTIRDNI

-62 GGNATSGQYEIHLYY
+62 GGNAISGQYEVHLYY

-104 TCKEDA
+104 TCKEDT

-115 SPSINLRGVIERN
+115 SPSINLKGIIERN
-128 RDGKDGVT
+128 RD
-136 PRIDPETKHW
+136 
-146 MIGIEDTGI
+146 
-155 VAEGKDGLTPFIGEN
+155 GKDGLTPFIGEN

-197 QIEELQ
+197 QIKELQ
-203 EPARAMIEAL
+203 EPARAMIDAL

-222 NEKLRIENEVT
+222 NEQQRINNENT
-233 RVSSEND
+233 RVSSENA
-240 REESENLRR
+240 RKESENLRR
-249 EAENTRASNEETRET
+249 EAENTRASNEEARET

-283 VEAEN
+283 VETEN
-288 NRVKA
+288 NRVTA

-312 TNEQSRKEAETNRVT
+312 TNEQSRKESETNRVK

-337 RLKSESETA
+337 RLKAESETA
-346 TLNATT
+346 TSNATE
-352 QANYAKEQGDN
+352 QANYAKQQGDN

-369 EIRTAHSSLLTRV
+369 EIKTAQSGLLSRV

-388 MSGLLGKLAYR
+388 MSGLLGKLAVK
-399 DGVGTDE
+399 GAVGADE
-406 KNIQGDGYFNL
+406 KQVTDGSYYDVNGNL
-417 NGILVQASGSGFVYQ
+417 VPSTSGGYAYQ
-432 KSEVDP
+432 KLTVDP
-438 SKIYHIKQSN
+438 SKVYELNILFTGGN
-448 GIYSSVSILVLFDEN
+448 VSTLVLFDEN
-463 DEIIQI
+463 DNVIHNSPRVAVSGNFVFTGITSI
-469 IPYDYP
+469 GI
-475 TVYFD
+475 TFD
-480 KYFIFKGVKSIGVS
+480 KNNESKYVI
-494 FIKSQ
+494 
-499 IDNPKFVRFESF
+499 RSF

-551 ITEEQMKVIYV
+551 ITEEQMREIYV
-562 QTHVM
+562 QTNPTKRVT
-567 DKLQSFRGVFA
+567 DLCYVFA
-578 GTKFRTNLGF
+578 SSSIRTNLPFLNRGGF
-588 NRSTMQTNSRQFQ
+588 KPIDCYAAFINCSNLEVVALGVEDGVIFYPTRIPYMFHNCIKLRTVIGVLDCGNTNQTNDKAFANCRAF
-601 FYDSFRE
+601 E
-608 NRSLE
+608 N
-613 VLRISYKDIDASRSV
+613 I
-628 IVEHLGYAFY
+628 
-638 FCVKLR
+638 KLN
-644 KIIGI
+644 
-649 IRLDKSSGVTSAFD
+649 
-663 QCLELQDVKLYG
+663 KLKYS
-675 LLTNISFAYSPL
+675 ISFGNSPL
-687 ISIESLQYLIT
+687 LSLESLQYLIT
-698 NAANASPI
+698 NAANTSAI

-718 QDEGQVDWHALI
+718 QDETNVEWHALI
-730 ETAAAKQITFATA
+730 EAATAKQITFATA

>member
-1 MRIRVGKNIFFKLTV
+1 MRIRVGKNIFFKITV

-62 GGNATSGQYEIHLYY
+62 GGNATSGQYEVHLYY

-115 SPSINLRGVIERN
+115 SPSINLKGIIERN

-186 KAFEYSDFTEE
+186 KAFEYSDFTPEE
-197 QIEELQ
+197 IKELQ
-203 EPARAMIEAL
+203 KPASDMINAL

-222 NEKLRIENEVT
+222 NEQQRVKNENT

-249 EAENTRASNEETRET
+249 EAENTRVSNEEARET

-283 VEAEN
+283 VEAES

-293 ENTRV
+293 ETLRV
-298 EKENERQT
+298 EKENERQK
-306 AENTRD
+306 AESTRD
-312 TNEQSRKEAETNRVT
+312 TNEQSRKEAETNRVK

-346 TLNATT
+346 TLNATA
-352 QANYAKEQGDN
+352 QADYAKQQGDN

-369 EIRTAHSSLLTRV
+369 EIKTAQEGLVTSV
-382 NDYMYD
+382 N
-388 MSGLLGKLAYR
+388 
-399 DGVGTDE
+399 
-406 KNIQGDGYFNL
+406 
-417 NGILVQASGSGFVYQ
+417 
-432 KSEVDP
+432 
-438 SKIYHIKQSN
+438 
-448 GIYSSVSILVLFDEN
+448 
-463 DEIIQI
+463 
-469 IPYDYP
+469 
-475 TVYFD
+475 
-480 KYFIFKGVKSIGVS
+480 
-494 FIKSQ
+494 
-499 IDNPKFVRFESF
+499 
-511 DIQDL
+511 DL

-562 QTHVM
+562 QTNGMDHVENM
-567 DKLQSFRGVFA
+567 RDVFSA
-578 GTKFRTNLGF
+578 LNFRTNLGF
-588 NRSTMQTNSRQFQ
+588 NVPRRATGHNFNLR
-601 FYDSFRE
+601 DAFRD
-608 NRSLE
+608 NFNLE
-613 VLRISYKDIDASRSV
+613 VLRLGNDTNDNWYLECYDITNFILS
-628 IVEHLGYAFY
+628 
-638 FCVKLR
+638 CPKLK
-644 KIIGI
+644 KIIGYI
-649 IRLDKSSGVTSAFD
+649 QYVGSSNINIVGAYLLEEIRFKKIKVNLMIND
-663 QCLELQDVKLYG
+663 
-675 LLTNISFAYSPL
+675 SPL

-698 NAANASPI
+698 NADNTSPI

>member
-62 GGNATSGQYEIHLYY
+62 GGNATSGQYEVHLYY

-104 TCKEDA
+104 TCKEDT

-136 PRIDPETKHW
+136 PRIDPETKRW
-146 MIGIEDTGI
+146 MIGIEDTGV
-155 VAEGKDGLTPFIGEN
+155 VAEGKDGLTPSIGEN

-186 KAFEYSDFTEE
+186 KEFEYSDFTPE

-203 EPARAMIEAL
+203 KPASDMINAL

-222 NEKLRIENEVT
+222 NEQQRINNENT
-233 RVSSEND
+233 RVSSENS
-240 REESENLRR
+240 RKESESLRKS
-249 EAENTRASNEETRET
+249 AEDTRASNEEARKK

-283 VEAEN
+283 VEAES

-293 ENTRV
+293 ETLRV

-306 AENTRD
+306 TESTRD
-312 TNEQSRKEAETNRVT
+312 TNEQSRKEAEANRVK

-346 TLNATT
+346 TLNATE

-369 EIRTAHSSLLTRV
+369 EIKTAQDELT
-382 NDYMYD
+382 
-388 MSGLLGKLAYR
+388 
-399 DGVGTDE
+399 T
-406 KNIQGDGYFNL
+406 
-417 NGILVQASGSGFVYQ
+417 
-432 KSEVDP
+432 
-438 SKIYHIKQSN
+438 
-448 GIYSSVSILVLFDEN
+448 SIN
-463 DEIIQI
+463 
-469 IPYDYP
+469 
-475 TVYFD
+475 
-480 KYFIFKGVKSIGVS
+480 
-494 FIKSQ
+494 
-499 IDNPKFVRFESF
+499 N
-511 DIQDL
+511 L

-531 AAGAVYNQNT
+531 AAGAVYNEKT

-562 QTHVM
+562 QTNGM
-567 DKLQSFRGVFA
+567 ELITDMQDVFS
-578 GTKFRTNLGF
+578 GLTFRTNLGF
-588 NRSTMQTNSRQFQ
+588 SRIRSVGTRIFNIKNA
-601 FYDSFRE
+601 FRE
-608 NRSLE
+608 NKSLE
-613 VLRISYKDIDASRSV
+613 VLRLGPDNDNWTMSCENIQNFIINCTKLKKV
-628 IVEHLGYAFY
+628 LGFLGY
-638 FCVKLR
+638 K
-644 KIIGI
+644 G
-649 IRLDKSSGVTSAFD
+649 
-663 QCLELQDVKLYG
+663 
-675 LLTNISFAYSPL
+675 NISILEIPSLEEIRIKHLSGNFTINSSF
-687 ISIESLQYLIT
+687 ISLESLQYLI
-698 NAANASPI
+698 ANAVNPSPI
-706 TVTVHADVYAKI
+706 TVTVHSDVYAKI
-718 QDEGQVDWHALI
+718 QDESNADWHALI
-730 ETAAAKQITFATA
+730 EAATVKQITFATA

>member
-1 MRIRVGKNIFFKLTV
+1 MRIRVGKNIFFKITV

-21 EPEDFTDARNVRL
+21 EPENFTDARNVKL

-62 GGNATSGQYEIHLYY
+62 GGNATSGQYEVHLYY

-104 TCKEDA
+104 TCKEDT

-115 SPSINLRGVIERN
+115 SPSINLKGIIERN

-136 PRIDPETKHW
+136 PSIDPETKRW
-146 MIGIEDTGI
+146 MIGIEDTGV
-155 VAEGKDGLTPFIGEN
+155 VAEGKDGLTPSIGEN

-197 QIEELQ
+197 QIKELQ

-222 NEKLRIENEVT
+222 NEKLRIENET
-233 RVSSEND
+233 ARVSSENS
-240 REESENLRR
+240 RKESENLRR
-249 EAENTRASNEETRET
+249 EAENTRASNEEARET

-283 VEAEN
+283 VESES
-288 NRVKA
+288 NRVTA

-306 AENTRD
+306 AENTRN
-312 TNEQSRKEAETNRVT
+312 TNEQSRKEAETNRVK

-337 RLKSESETA
+337 RLKAESETA
-346 TLNATT
+346 TQNATE
-352 QANYAKEQGDN
+352 QANYAKQQGDN
-363 VAGTVN
+363 VAGTVE
-369 EIRTAHSSLLTRV
+369 EIKTAQSSLLTRV

-388 MSGLLGKLAYR
+388 MSGLLGKLAVK
-399 DGVGTDE
+399 GAVGADE
-406 KNIQGDGYFNL
+406 KQVTDGSYYDVNGNL
-417 NGILVQASGSGFVYQ
+417 VPSTSGGYAYQ
-432 KSEVDP
+432 KLTVDP
-438 SKIYHIKQSN
+438 SKVYELNILFTGSN
-448 GIYSSVSILVLFDEN
+448 VSTLVLFDEN
-463 DEIIQI
+463 DNVIHNSPRVAVSGNFVFTGITSI
-469 IPYDYP
+469 GI
-475 TVYFD
+475 TFD
-480 KYFIFKGVKSIGVS
+480 KNNESKYVI
-494 FIKSQ
+494 
-499 IDNPKFVRFESF
+499 RSF

-522 QQGNRALYV
+522 RQGNRALYV

-551 ITEEQMKVIYV
+551 ITEEQMKTIYV
-562 QTHVM
+562 QTNHM
-567 DKLQSFRGVFA
+567 DYIENMSGVFS
-578 GTKFRTNLGF
+578 GYSFRTNLGF
-588 NRSTMQTNSRQFQ
+588 RYSRHTNDRDFNLKNA
-601 FYDSFRE
+601 FRE
-608 NRSLE
+608 NKQLE
-613 VLRISYKDIDASRSV
+613 VLV
-628 IVEHLGYAFY
+628 LGPDNENRPMRCSSLQNFILN
-638 FCVKLR
+638 CVKV
-644 KIIGI
+644 KKVIGYLI
-649 IRLDKSSGVTSAFD
+649 CSTRIDILEVPLLEEIRIKHLQASFNANTSPN
-663 QCLELQDVKLYG
+663 LSL
-675 LLTNISFAYSPL
+675 
-687 ISIESLQYLIT
+687 ESLQYLIT
-698 NAANASPI
+698 NAANTSAI

-718 QDEGQVDWHALI
+718 QDETNAEWHALI

>member
-1 MRIRVGKNIFFKLTV
+1 MRIRVGKNIFFKITV

-115 SPSINLRGVIERN
+115 SPSINLKGIIERN

-155 VAEGKDGLTPFIGEN
+155 VAEGKDGLTPSIGEN

-197 QIEELQ
+197 EIHELQ
-203 EPARAMIEAL
+203 EPARAMIDAL

-222 NEKLRIENEVT
+222 NEQQRINNENT
-233 RVSSEND
+233 RVSSENT
-240 REESENLRR
+240 RKESESLRKS
-249 EAENTRASNEETRET
+249 AEDTRASNEEARET

-283 VEAEN
+283 VETEN

-312 TNEQSRKEAETNRVT
+312 TNEQSRKESETNRVK

-363 VAGTVN
+363 VAGTVE
-369 EIRTAHSSLLTRV
+369 EIKTAQDELT
-382 NDYMYD
+382 
-388 MSGLLGKLAYR
+388 
-399 DGVGTDE
+399 T
-406 KNIQGDGYFNL
+406 
-417 NGILVQASGSGFVYQ
+417 
-432 KSEVDP
+432 
-438 SKIYHIKQSN
+438 
-448 GIYSSVSILVLFDEN
+448 SIN
-463 DEIIQI
+463 
-469 IPYDYP
+469 
-475 TVYFD
+475 
-480 KYFIFKGVKSIGVS
+480 
-494 FIKSQ
+494 
-499 IDNPKFVRFESF
+499 
-511 DIQDL
+511 DL

-531 AAGAVYNQNT
+531 AAGAVYNEKT

-562 QTHVM
+562 QTNHM
-567 DKLQSFRGVFA
+567 NYIENMNDVFSNLN
-578 GTKFRTNLGF
+578 FRTNLGF
-588 NRSTMQTNSRQFQ
+588 KQIRGTNNRTFNLKNA
-601 FYDSFRE
+601 FRE
-608 NRSLE
+608 NKNLE
-613 VLRISYKDIDASRSV
+613 VLK
-628 IVEHLGYAFY
+628 LGNSTNDNWVMKCSDMQDFVTY
-638 FCVKLR
+638 CSNLKE
-644 KIIGI
+644 IIGYI
-649 IRLDKSSGVTSAFD
+649 ECPVVVNFLYTPLLEEIRFK
-663 QCLELQDVKLYG
+663 
-675 LLTNISFAYSPL
+675 NIVRNFGIKDSPL
-687 ISIESLQYLIT
+687 ISLESLQYLIT
-698 NAANASPI
+698 NAANTSPI

>member
-62 GGNATSGQYEIHLYY
+62 GGNATSGQYEVHLYY

-155 VAEGKDGLTPFIGEN
+155 VAEGKDGLTPSIGEN

-197 QIEELQ
+197 EIHELQ

-222 NEKLRIENEVT
+222 NEQQRIYNEVT
-233 RVSSEND
+233 RGSNED
-240 REESENLRR
+240 ARKQSENLRR
-249 EAENTRASNEETRET
+249 EAENTRVSNEEARKK

-283 VEAEN
+283 VETEN
-288 NRVKA
+288 NRVTA
-293 ENTRV
+293 ETLRV

-312 TNEQSRKEAETNRVT
+312 TNEQSRKEAETNRVK

-346 TLNATT
+346 TQNATN
-352 QANYAKEQGDN
+352 QADYAKQQGNN

-369 EIRTAHSSLLTRV
+369 EIKTAQSGLLSRV

-388 MSGLLGKLAYR
+388 MSGLLGKLAVR
-399 DGVGTDE
+399 DGVGEDI
-406 KNIQGDGYFNL
+406 KNLIDGKYFNIDGVL
-417 NGILVQASGSGFVYQ
+417 TDSTAFKYQ
-432 KSEVDP
+432 FIDVDP
-438 SKIYHIKQSN
+438 NSVYLFKTLTIISYVGALCLFDKDGNVIK
-448 GIYSSVSILVLFDEN
+448 VSINDGRRDE
-463 DEIIQI
+463 
-469 IPYDYP
+469 
-475 TVYFD
+475 D
-480 KYFIFKGVKSIGVS
+480 KYFFFVGVAKIGISILASQANDCKIFK
-494 FIKSQ
+494 
-499 IDNPKFVRFESF
+499 F

-551 ITEEQMKVIYV
+551 ITEEQMREIYV
-562 QTHVM
+562 QTNP
-567 DKLQSFRGVFA
+567 
-578 GTKFRTNLGF
+578 TKRVTDLCSVLNASSIRTNFPFL
-588 NRSTMQTNSRQFQ
+588 NRGGYKNIDCYAAFANCTNLEVVAFGARDSDNFFPSRIIYAFINCIKL
-601 FYDSFRE
+601 RE
-608 NRSLE
+608 IKSVLNVTSLE
-613 VLRISYKDIDASRSV
+613 SHNNKFLNTFSACRALEKILILNLKD
-628 IVEHLGYAFY
+628 
-638 FCVKLR
+638 
-644 KIIGI
+644 
-649 IRLDKSSGVTSAFD
+649 
-663 QCLELQDVKLYG
+663 
-675 LLTNISFAYSPL
+675 NISFSNSPL
-687 ISIESLQYLIT
+687 LSLESLQYLIT
-698 NAANASPI
+698 NAANTSPI

-718 QDEGQVDWHALI
+718 QDETQTEWHALI

>member
-21 EPEDFTDARNVRL
+21 EPENFTDARNVRL

-48 LTIHDNI
+48 LTIRDNI

-62 GGNATSGQYEIHLYY
+62 GGNAISGQYEVHLYY

-104 TCKEDA
+104 TCKEDT

-115 SPSINLRGVIERN
+115 SPSINLKGIIERN

-155 VAEGKDGLTPFIGEN
+155 VAEGKDGLTPSIGEN

-222 NEKLRIENEVT
+222 NEQQRINNENT
-233 RVSSEND
+233 RVSSENT
-240 REESENLRR
+240 RKESESLRKS
-249 EAENTRASNEETRET
+249 AENTRASNEEARKN

-283 VEAEN
+283 VETEN

-312 TNEQSRKEAETNRVT
+312 MNEQSRKEAETNRVK

-337 RLKSESETA
+337 RLKSESGTA

-369 EIRTAHSSLLTRV
+369 EIKTAQDELT
-382 NDYMYD
+382 
-388 MSGLLGKLAYR
+388 
-399 DGVGTDE
+399 T
-406 KNIQGDGYFNL
+406 
-417 NGILVQASGSGFVYQ
+417 
-432 KSEVDP
+432 
-438 SKIYHIKQSN
+438 
-448 GIYSSVSILVLFDEN
+448 SIN
-463 DEIIQI
+463 
-469 IPYDYP
+469 
-475 TVYFD
+475 
-480 KYFIFKGVKSIGVS
+480 
-494 FIKSQ
+494 
-499 IDNPKFVRFESF
+499 N
-511 DIQDL
+511 L

-531 AAGAVYNQNT
+531 AAGAVYNKNT

-551 ITEEQMKVIYV
+551 ITEEQMRTIYV
-562 QTHVM
+562 QTNHM
-567 DKLQSFRGVFA
+567 DYIENMSDVFS
-578 GTKFRTNLGF
+578 GCSFRTNLGF
-588 NRSTMQTNSRQFQ
+588 KRLRTTNNRKFNLKNA
-601 FYDSFRE
+601 FRE
-608 NRSLE
+608 NKQLEVMRLGPDNDVWPMIITENSSFNNSFVGCSSLKSILGYLKFTSLE
-613 VLRISYKDIDASRSV
+613 RI
-628 IVEHLGYAFY
+628 
-638 FCVKLR
+638 
-644 KIIGI
+644 IIS
-649 IRLDKSSGVTSAFD
+649 LVP
-663 QCLELQDVKLYG
+663 LLQDIRIKNLIYN
-675 LLTNISFAYSPL
+675 LSIPDSPL
-687 ISIESLQYLIT
+687 LSLESMQYLIN
-698 NAANASPI
+698 NAVNTSAI

-718 QDEGQVDWHALI
+718 QDTTNTDWHALI
-730 ETAAAKQITFATA
+730 ASAQEKNITFATA

>member
-62 GGNATSGQYEIHLYY
+62 GGNATSGQYEVHLYY

-104 TCKEDA
+104 TCKEDT

-115 SPSINLRGVIERN
+115 SPSINLKGIIERN

-136 PRIDPETKHW
+136 PSIDPETKRW
-146 MIGIEDTGI
+146 MIGIEDTGV

-197 QIEELQ
+197 EIHELQ
-203 EPARAMIEAL
+203 EPARAMIDAL

-222 NEKLRIENEVT
+222 NEQQRINNENT
-233 RVSSEND
+233 RVSSENT
-240 REESENLRR
+240 RKESESLRKS
-249 EAENTRASNEETRET
+249 AEDTRASNEEARET

-283 VEAEN
+283 VETES

-293 ENTRV
+293 ETLRV

-312 TNEQSRKEAETNRVT
+312 TNEQSRKEAETSRVK

-346 TLNATT
+346 TQNATE
-352 QANYAKEQGDN
+352 QADYAKQQGDN

-369 EIRTAHSSLLTRV
+369 EIKTAQ
-382 NDYMYD
+382 
-388 MSGLLGKLAYR
+388 
-399 DGVGTDE
+399 DE
-406 KNIQGDGYFNL
+406 
-417 NGILVQASGSGFVYQ
+417 
-432 KSEVDP
+432 
-438 SKIYHIKQSN
+438 
-448 GIYSSVSILVLFDEN
+448 
-463 DEIIQI
+463 
-469 IPYDYP
+469 
-475 TVYFD
+475 
-480 KYFIFKGVKSIGVS
+480 
-494 FIKSQ
+494 
-499 IDNPKFVRFESF
+499 
-511 DIQDL
+511 L
-516 TTVLNT
+516 TTSINNLTTILNT

-531 AAGAVYNQNT
+531 AAGAVYNEKT

-551 ITEEQMKVIYV
+551 ITEEQMKTIYI
-562 QTHVM
+562 QTHGAQRM
-567 DKLQSFRGVFA
+567 YNRNNVFESS
-578 GTKFRTNLGF
+578 GTIRTNLPF
-588 NRSTMQTNSRQFQ
+588 
-601 FYDSFRE
+601 
-608 NRSLE
+608 
-613 VLRISYKDIDASRSV
+613 ISYFGIGLDGKFRCAFLNCAALETVCVTSSIAYAADASYMFER
-628 IVEHLGYAFY
+628 
-638 FCVKLR
+638 CPKLK
-644 KIIGI
+644 KIIGQLD
-649 IRLDKSSGVTSAFD
+649 IRNITSNVNVTRMFY
-663 QCLELQDVKLYG
+663 QCG
-675 LLTNISFAYSPL
+675 LLEDVRISSLKVNISFAYSPL

-698 NAANASPI
+698 NAANTSPI

>member
-1 MRIRVGKNIFFKLTV
+1 MRIRVGKNIFFKITV

-21 EPEDFTDARNVRL
+21 EPEDFTDARNVKL

-62 GGNATSGQYEIHLYY
+62 GGNATSGQYEVHLYY

-104 TCKEDA
+104 TCKEDT

-115 SPSINLRGVIERN
+115 SPSINLKGIIERN

-136 PRIDPETKHW
+136 PRIDPETKRW

-155 VAEGKDGLTPFIGEN
+155 VAEGKDGLTPSIGEN

-197 QIEELQ
+197 QIKELQ
-203 EPARAMIEAL
+203 EPARAMIDAL

-222 NEKLRIENEVT
+222 NEQQRINNENT
-233 RVSSEND
+233 RVSSENA
-240 REESENLRR
+240 RKESEILRKS
-249 EAENTRASNEETRET
+249 AEDTRASNEEARET

-283 VEAEN
+283 VESES

-293 ENTRV
+293 ETLRV

-337 RLKSESETA
+337 RLKAESETA
-346 TLNATT
+346 TSNATE
-352 QANYAKEQGDN
+352 QANYAKQQGDN
-363 VAGTVN
+363 VAGTVE
-369 EIRTAHSSLLTRV
+369 EIKTAQDELT
-382 NDYMYD
+382 
-388 MSGLLGKLAYR
+388 
-399 DGVGTDE
+399 T
-406 KNIQGDGYFNL
+406 
-417 NGILVQASGSGFVYQ
+417 
-432 KSEVDP
+432 
-438 SKIYHIKQSN
+438 
-448 GIYSSVSILVLFDEN
+448 SIN
-463 DEIIQI
+463 
-469 IPYDYP
+469 
-475 TVYFD
+475 
-480 KYFIFKGVKSIGVS
+480 
-494 FIKSQ
+494 
-499 IDNPKFVRFESF
+499 
-511 DIQDL
+511 DL
-516 TTVLNT
+516 TTILNT

-551 ITEEQMKVIYV
+551 ITEEQMREIYV
-562 QTHVM
+562 QTNHM
-567 DKLQSFRGVFA
+567 DYIENMNDVFS
-578 GTKFRTNLGF
+578 GLNFRTNLGF
-588 NRSTMQTNSRQFQ
+588 KHVRRANNKTFNLKNA
-601 FYDSFRE
+601 FRE
-608 NRSLE
+608 NVNLE
-613 VLRISYKDIDASRSV
+613 VLR
-628 IVEHLGYAFY
+628 LGNSTNDNWVMKCSDMQDFVTY
-638 FCVKLR
+638 CSNLKE
-644 KIIGI
+644 IIGYI
-649 IRLDKSSGVTSAFD
+649 ECPVAVNFLRTPLLEEIRFK
-663 QCLELQDVKLYG
+663 
-675 LLTNISFAYSPL
+675 NIARSFGIKDSPL
-687 ISIESLQYLIT
+687 ISLESLQYLIT
-698 NAANASPI
+698 NAANTSPI

>member
-104 TCKEDA
+104 TCKEDT

-115 SPSINLRGVIERN
+115 SPSINLKGVIERN

-136 PRIDPETKHW
+136 PRIDPETKRW

-155 VAEGKDGLTPFIGEN
+155 VAEGKDGLTPSIGEN

-197 QIEELQ
+197 EIYELQ
-203 EPARAMIEAL
+203 EPARAMIEGL

-222 NEKLRIENEVT
+222 NEKLRIENET
-233 RVSSEND
+233 ARVSSENS
-240 REESENLRR
+240 RKESENLRR
-249 EAENTRASNEETRET
+249 EAENTRASNEEARET

-298 EKENERQT
+298 EKENNRQK
-306 AENTRD
+306 AESTRD
-312 TNEQSRKEAETNRVT
+312 TNEQSRKEAETNRVK

-346 TLNATT
+346 TQNATE

-369 EIRTAHSSLLTRV
+369 EIKTAQDELTTSI
-382 NDYMYD
+382 N
-388 MSGLLGKLAYR
+388 
-399 DGVGTDE
+399 
-406 KNIQGDGYFNL
+406 NL
-417 NGILVQASGSGFVYQ
+417 
-432 KSEVDP
+432 P
-438 SKIYHIKQSN
+438 
-448 GIYSSVSILVLFDEN
+448 
-463 DEIIQI
+463 
-469 IPYDYP
+469 
-475 TVYFD
+475 
-480 KYFIFKGVKSIGVS
+480 
-494 FIKSQ
+494 
-499 IDNPKFVRFESF
+499 
-511 DIQDL
+511 
-516 TTVLNT
+516 TVLNT

-531 AAGAVYNQNT
+531 AAGAVYNEKT

-551 ITEEQMKVIYV
+551 ITEEQMRTIYI
-562 QTHVM
+562 QTHHVTR
-567 DKLQSFRGVFA
+567 QTSFAASLANTNSIRTNYPLEVFGGYRHIDVHAMFA
-578 GTKFRTNLGF
+578 GCV
-588 NRSTMQTNSRQFQ
+588 
-601 FYDSFRE
+601 
-608 NRSLE
+608 SLE
-613 VLRISYKDIDASRSV
+613 VAALGINVNRIVYPSSV
-628 IVEHLGYAFY
+628 HYLFQN
-638 FCVKLR
+638 CKKL
-644 KIIGI
+644 KEVICI
-649 IRLDKSSGVTSAFD
+649 IRMDYANFSEKYEKMFYQCFALVSVRLRGVKYD
-663 QCLELQDVKLYG
+663 
-675 LLTNISFAYSPL
+675 ISFSDSPL
-687 ISIESLQYLIT
+687 ISLESLQFMIT
-698 NAANASPI
+698 NAANTSPI
-706 TVTVHADVYAKI
+706 IVTVHADVYAKI
-718 QDEGQVDWHALI
+718 QDESNADWHALI
-730 ETAAAKQITFATA
+730 EAATAKQITFATA

>member
-1 MRIRVGKNIFFKLTV
+1 MRIRVGKNIFFKITV

-115 SPSINLRGVIERN
+115 SPSINLKGIIERN

-155 VAEGKDGLTPFIGEN
+155 VAEGKDGLTPSIGEN

-186 KAFEYSDFTEE
+186 KAFEYSDFTPEE
-197 QIEELQ
+197 IKELQ
-203 EPARAMIEAL
+203 KPASDMINAL

-222 NEKLRIENEVT
+222 NEQQRINNENT
-233 RVSSEND
+233 RVSSENT
-240 REESENLRR
+240 RKESESLRR
-249 EAENTRASNEETRET
+249 ETENTRASNEEARKN

-283 VEAEN
+283 VESES

-293 ENTRV
+293 ETLRV

-363 VAGTVN
+363 VAGTVE
-369 EIRTAHSSLLTRV
+369 EIKTAQSGLLARV

-388 MSGLLGKLAYR
+388 MSGLLGKLAVR
-399 DGVGTDE
+399 DGAGTDL
-406 KNIQGDGYFNL
+406 KNLLQGHVFNI
-417 NGILVQASGSGFVYQ
+417 NGELVGNQGFYQ
-432 KSEVDP
+432 YINIEDT
-438 SKIYHIKQSN
+438 KIYYLKLLDSGLAN
-448 GIYSSVSILVLFDEN
+448 YELCLFDHN
-463 DEIIQI
+463 DKLIKSIG
-469 IPYDYP
+469 DP
-475 TVYFD
+475 TNG
-480 KYFIFKGVKSIGVS
+480 YFIFVGVAKIGVCS
-494 FIKSQ
+494 GIESLANAMIIK
-499 IDNPKFVRFESF
+499 SF

-531 AAGAVYNQNT
+531 AAGAVYNEQT

-551 ITEEQMKVIYV
+551 ITEEEMKTIYV
-562 QTHVM
+562 QTHAM
-567 DKLQSFRGVFA
+567 DKLQNFRCIFA
-578 GTKFRTNLGF
+578 STKFRTNLGF
-588 NRSTMQTNSRQFQ
+588 NRSTMQTNSRPFQ

-613 VLRISYKDIDASRSV
+613 VLRISYKDIDVLRSV

-687 ISIESLQYLIT
+687 ISLESLQYLIT
-698 NAANASPI
+698 NAANTSPI

>member
-62 GGNATSGQYEIHLYY
+62 GGNATSGQYEVHLYY

-104 TCKEDA
+104 TCKEDT

-115 SPSINLRGVIERN
+115 SPSINLKGIIERN

-155 VAEGKDGLTPFIGEN
+155 VAEGKDGLTPSIGEN

-197 QIEELQ
+197 EIHELQ
-203 EPARAMIEAL
+203 EPARAMIDAL

-222 NEKLRIENEVT
+222 NEQQRINNENT
-233 RVSSEND
+233 RVANED
-240 REESENLRR
+240 AREDAENLRR
-249 EAENTRASNEETRET
+249 EAENTRELNEETRET
-264 AETGR
+264 AETSR

-283 VEAEN
+283 VESES

-298 EKENERQT
+298 EKEIERQT

-312 TNEQSRKEAETNRVT
+312 TNEQSRKESETNRVK

-337 RLKSESETA
+337 RLKAESETA
-346 TLNATT
+346 TSNATE
-352 QANYAKEQGDN
+352 QANYAKQQGDN
-363 VAGTVN
+363 VAGTVE
-369 EIRTAHSSLLTRV
+369 EIKTAQEGLVTSV
-382 NDYMYD
+382 N
-388 MSGLLGKLAYR
+388 
-399 DGVGTDE
+399 
-406 KNIQGDGYFNL
+406 
-417 NGILVQASGSGFVYQ
+417 
-432 KSEVDP
+432 
-438 SKIYHIKQSN
+438 
-448 GIYSSVSILVLFDEN
+448 
-463 DEIIQI
+463 
-469 IPYDYP
+469 
-475 TVYFD
+475 
-480 KYFIFKGVKSIGVS
+480 
-494 FIKSQ
+494 
-499 IDNPKFVRFESF
+499 
-511 DIQDL
+511 DL

-522 QQGNRALYV
+522 QQGNRSLYV
-531 AAGAVYNQNT
+531 AAGAVYNEKT

-562 QTHVM
+562 QTNHM
-567 DKLQSFRGVFA
+567 DHIENMNDVFS
-578 GTKFRTNLGF
+578 GLNFRTNLGF
-588 NRSTMQTNSRQFQ
+588 KQVRRTNNRTFSLKSA
-601 FYDSFRE
+601 FRE
-608 NRSLE
+608 NANLE
-613 VLRISYKDIDASRSV
+613 VLKLGDSTNDNWVMKCSDIQDFVTYCSNLK
-628 IVEHLGYAFY
+628 E
-638 FCVKLR
+638 
-644 KIIGI
+644 IIGYI
-649 IRLDKSSGVTSAFD
+649 ECPVVVNFLGTSLLEEIRFK
-663 QCLELQDVKLYG
+663 
-675 LLTNISFAYSPL
+675 NIVRNFGIKDSPL
-687 ISIESLQYLIT
+687 ISLESLQYLIT
-698 NAANASPI
+698 NAANTSPI

-718 QDEGQVDWHALI
+718 QDETNAEWHALI

>member
-104 TCKEDA
+104 TCKEDT

-115 SPSINLRGVIERN
+115 SPSINLKGVIERN

-136 PRIDPETKHW
+136 PRIDPETKRW

-155 VAEGKDGLTPFIGEN
+155 VAEGKDGLTPSIGEN

-197 QIEELQ
+197 QIHELQ
-203 EPARAMIEAL
+203 EPARDMLEVL

-222 NEKLRIENEVT
+222 NEQQRITNEVT
-233 RVSSEND
+233 RGSNED
-240 REESENLRR
+240 AREEAENLRR
-249 EAENTRASNEETRET
+249 ETENTRASNEEARET

-298 EKENERQT
+298 EKENNRQK
-306 AENTRD
+306 AESTRD
-312 TNEQSRKEAETNRVT
+312 TNEQSRKEAETNRVK

-346 TLNATT
+346 TQNATE

-369 EIRTAHSSLLTRV
+369 EIKTAQDELT
-382 NDYMYD
+382 
-388 MSGLLGKLAYR
+388 
-399 DGVGTDE
+399 T
-406 KNIQGDGYFNL
+406 
-417 NGILVQASGSGFVYQ
+417 
-432 KSEVDP
+432 
-438 SKIYHIKQSN
+438 
-448 GIYSSVSILVLFDEN
+448 SIN
-463 DEIIQI
+463 
-469 IPYDYP
+469 
-475 TVYFD
+475 
-480 KYFIFKGVKSIGVS
+480 
-494 FIKSQ
+494 
-499 IDNPKFVRFESF
+499 N
-511 DIQDL
+511 L

-531 AAGAVYNQNT
+531 AAGAVYNEKT

-562 QTHVM
+562 QTHHVTR
-567 DKLQSFRGVFA
+567 QTSFA
-578 GTKFRTNLGF
+578 ASLANTNSIRTNYPLKVVGGY
-588 NRSTMQTNSRQFQ
+588 RQINTHAMF
-601 FYDSFRE
+601 SGCV
-608 NRSLE
+608 SLE
-613 VLRISYKDIDASRSV
+613 VAALGIDV
-628 IVEHLGYAFY
+628 N
-638 FCVKLR
+638 
-644 KIIGI
+644 KIIYPSDTSYLFQNCKKLKKVIGI
-649 IRLDKSSGVTSAFD
+649 MRMDYASSSEKYNNMFYQCFALVSVSLRGVKYDISFSNSPNISINSLQFLITSA
-663 QCLELQDVKLYG
+663 
-675 LLTNISFAYSPL
+675 S
-687 ISIESLQYLIT
+687 
-698 NAANASPI
+698 NASPI
-706 TVTVHADVYAKI
+706 TVTVHSDVYAKI
-718 QDEGQVDWHALI
+718 QDESNADWHALI
-730 ETAAAKQITFATA
+730 EAATAKQITFATA